1 MSETEWNFSIF
12 SAAPSGW
19 RVAIADNKDQK
30 LLVVGIVGWARLTS
44 REPYAHTGDGDLEP
58 FVLWD
63 NVGDPF
69 VSLLG
74 RTLADWNS
82 GSDEGRH
89 HVHQIL
95 APGREPHVPEGWS
108 THE

>member
-44 REPYAHTGDGDLEP
+44 IFLDGPPTE
-58 FVLWD
+58 
-63 NVGDPF
+63 
-69 VSLLG
+69 S
-74 RTLADWNS
+74 ADRFAF
-82 GSDEGRH
+82 GG
-89 HVHQIL
+89 
-95 APGREPHVPEGWS
+95 
-108 THE
+108 